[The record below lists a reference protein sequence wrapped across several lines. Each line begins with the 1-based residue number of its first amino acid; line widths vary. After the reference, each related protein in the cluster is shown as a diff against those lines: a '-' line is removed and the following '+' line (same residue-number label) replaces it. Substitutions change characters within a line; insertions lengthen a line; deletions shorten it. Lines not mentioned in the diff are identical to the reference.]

1 MPIYCYQHP
10 KTKEVFE
17 SIRPVKDRKKLY
29 TAPDGKKCKWM
40 SIPPSLGYMGLSA
53 KEREVF
59 ELYREDV
66 KACQPKRV
74 KFRDGHVEKYDPTRH
89 C

>member
-1 MPIYCYQHP
+1 
-10 KTKEVFE
+10 
-17 SIRPVKDRKKLY
+17 
-29 TAPDGKKCKWM
+29 
-40 SIPPSLGYMGLSA
+40 MGLSA

-59 ELYREDV
+59 ELYHDDV